1 MKLGYTFWS
10 DYHYT
15 HFPEIL
21 PQLKEIGV
29 STVAIVPQYLLDRD
43 DRARLVEIYLP
54 VRDTISAIREYEFE
68 LMIKPHFVPRD
79 ASGKMPS
86 NWQGWVGTVK
96 MSSWSLLMGRIK
108 LELES
113 LAKDYQPQYL
123 CIGSDLIGTHRN
135 QLEWQ
140 EIIDCVTPFNTSLV
154 YANTFWQPLLRRF
167 RWSLFWSV
175 LFGSYNRVLN
185 LALPAKRFVVPDE
198 QRTDVGRSIYRSGFR
213 FSLDAVGLNLYWPP
227 EDQKY
232 EDLESV
238 WFDYNEN
245 GLQTN
250 YVEAVEHWQG
260 DNPLWVTECDLVGPH
275 RSDIQYYREWWENCI
290 SIWGNRCELMMCHE
304 QGDPQ
309 WIEMVKSSRLIT
321 QQIGD
326 WEKERRESESDMLS
340 GLIPNF
346 QSNYKL
352 ASRSSERDQID
363 SNVTLD
369 DPEYA
374 GFQSAMARIEKEEN
388 RAEGSY

>member
-123 CIGSDLIGTHRN
+123 CIGSDLIGTHRT
-135 QLEWQ
+135 QMEWQ

-185 LALPAKRFVVPDE
+185 LALPA
-198 QRTDVGRSIYRSGFR
+198 
-213 FSLDAVGLNLYWPP
+213 
-227 EDQKY
+227 
-232 EDLESV
+232 
-238 WFDYNEN
+238 
-245 GLQTN
+245 
-250 YVEAVEHWQG
+250 
-260 DNPLWVTECDLVGPH
+260 
-275 RSDIQYYREWWENCI
+275 
-290 SIWGNRCELMMCHE
+290 
-304 QGDPQ
+304 
-309 WIEMVKSSRLIT
+309 
-321 QQIGD
+321 
-326 WEKERRESESDMLS
+326 
-340 GLIPNF
+340 
-346 QSNYKL
+346 
-352 ASRSSERDQID
+352 
-363 SNVTLD
+363 
-369 DPEYA
+369 
-374 GFQSAMARIEKEEN
+374 
-388 RAEGSY
+388 